1 MKLYELY
8 EEVVTSE
15 AWKKL
20 DEILCD
26 ESLIQ
31 EVDSVDLNNLL
42 SISKVL
48 IFEAFGINPKDKGKY
63 FIAGSARLFKNP
75 MLLKVLNEMD
85 DGFELSIGDLD
96 VVVPNQSEW
105 DTLYKN
111 YTTDSEFIKK
121 LGEKIGEKNI
131 PKVVEQ
137 FKKQWDKYNGEV
149 YRPGKGGLNLVDKD
163 IESFTSWRPELAK
176 AKGAKDFKVRGTEE
190 ILSDAVSIGGYNY
203 MSIYDVLDY
212 KTQLNRDKEKKI
224 VKLIQTFIKG
234 NQNPQEAERLF
245 RNISQVVGK

>member
-15 AWKKL
+15 VWKKL

-31 EVDSVDLNNLL
+31 EVDATNLNNLL

-48 IFEAFGINPKDKGKY
+48 IFDAFGINPKDKGKY

-75 MLLKVLNEMD
+75 MLLKVLNELSKNF
-85 DGFELSIGDLD
+85 GLSIGDLD
-96 VVVPNQSEW
+96 VVVPNKSEW

-111 YTTDSEFIKK
+111 YTTDSDFIKK
-121 LGEKIGEKNI
+121 LGSKIGEKNI
-131 PKVVEQ
+131 PKVVEN
-137 FKKQWDKYNGEV
+137 FKKQWEKYNGEV

-163 IESFTSWRPELAK
+163 IESFTTWRPELAK
-176 AKGAKDFKVRGTEE
+176 ADGAKDFKVRGTDE
-190 ILSDAVSIGGYNY
+190 ILADAVNIGGYYY
-203 MSIYDVLDY
+203 MGIYDVLDY
-212 KTQLNRDKEKKI
+212 KTKLNRDKEKKI
-224 VKLIQTFIKG
+224 VELINSFIKG
-234 NQNPQEAERLF
+234 NQSPQEAERLF
-245 RNISQVVGK
+245 RNIYQLVGK

>member
-8 EEVVTSE
+8 EEVLTSE
-15 AWKKL
+15 SWKKL

-26 ESLIQ
+26 ESLLQ

-42 SISKVL
+42 SISKLL
-48 IFEAFGINPKDKGKY
+48 IFEAFGISPKDEDKY

-75 MLLKVLNEMD
+75 MLLKVLNQMD
-85 DGFELSIGDLD
+85 EGFELSIGDLD
-96 VVVPNQSEW
+96 VVVPYKPEW
-105 DTLYKN
+105 DTLYRN
-111 YTTDSEFIKK
+111 YTTDSAFIKK
-121 LGEKIGEKNI
+121 LSTKIGEKNI

-137 FKKQWDKYNGEV
+137 FEKQWDKYNGEV

-176 AKGAKDFKVRGTEE
+176 VKGAKDFKVRETEE
-190 ILSDAVSIGGYNY
+190 ILADAVSVGGYNY
-203 MSIYDVLDY
+203 MGIYDVLDY

-224 VKLIQTFIKG
+224 VKLIQTFVKG

>member
-1 MKLYELY
+1 
-8 EEVVTSE
+8 
-15 AWKKL
+15 
-20 DEILCD
+20 
-26 ESLIQ
+26 
-31 EVDSVDLNNLL
+31 
-42 SISKVL
+42 
-48 IFEAFGINPKDKGKY
+48 
-63 FIAGSARLFKNP
+63 

-85 DGFELSIGDLD
+85 NGFELSIGDLD
-96 VVVPNQSEW
+96 VVIPNQSEW
-105 DTLYKN
+105 DTLYRN

-121 LGEKIGEKNI
+121 LGSKIGEKNI

-176 AKGAKDFKVRGTEE
+176 AKGVKDFKVRGTEK
-190 ILSDAVSIGGYNY
+190 ILSDAVSVGGYNY

-212 KTQLNRDKEKKI
+212 KTHLNRDKEKKI
-224 VKLIQTFIKG
+224 VELIQTFIKG